1 MATTVTAITRRN
13 PKAMTGYK
21 IIAGITCF
29 SVEDGLGIST
39 EREREREKE
48 KKIFIISN
56 LKSGSWR

>member
-29 SVEDGLGIST
+29 SVEDGVGIST
-39 EREREREKE
+39 ERDREKKR
-48 KKIFIISN
+48 KKSS
-56 LKSGSWR
+56 LSVT